1 MCLNTILYIIDI
13 MHVFEI
19 LKAEC
24 CQCLPDKHV
33 FEVRVNLLL
42 KLFFSFFFFVLFC
55 NFLYK

>member
-42 KLFFSFFFFVLFC
+42 KLFFSFFFFCFVL
-55 NFLYK
+55 